1 MKVGE
6 KETGGMSNQIEN
18 TSIFPGRKKIFLF
31 LSVMGSLYFLQQ
43 CVCVSVFMC
52 VFRIGETK
60 STTVLLS
67 CHKRLSVFVCVKKCV
82 N

>member
-18 TSIFPGRKKIFLF
+18 TSIFP
-31 LSVMGSLYFLQQ
+31 STM

-60 STTVLLS
+60 STTVLLR